1 MSGVT
6 ARHVPQMAG
15 APVAG
20 LADPGECLWQP
31 APATYRSFGG
41 IRAWFVNG
49 MIAAFFAAP
58 LDAGARVGYEICSN
72 MSQTETHHFQAE
84 IQQLLDIVIHSL
96 YTDKEIFVRELI
108 SNAADACEKLR
119 FQHSSG
125 TGIFQSEITPA
136 ISVTT
141 DDKAGTITIADT
153 GCGMTHG
160 ELVENLGTIAHS
172 GSKAFLKQLAE
183 DKKPDVGLIGQFGV
197 GFYSAFMVAKRVTVF
212 SRSFAPEE
220 TGWQWTSAG
229 GGGYELAPGA
239 DLPRGTKITLELK
252 DDAKDF
258 SQASTVERIIQRYSS
273 FVPFPIELNSK
284 RLNTVQAIWARNK
297 NEIKEEEYNEFYTFV
312 GHDHEKPLFRL
323 HFTADAP
330 LAIQA
335 LLFVP
340 QRNFETLGMG
350 RLDSEVNLYCRK
362 VLIQAKA
369 KGLFPEWLRFLKGVV
384 DSEDL
389 PLNISRETMQDTS
402 LMQKLNKVLTG
413 RFLKFLDEQSEKEA
427 AAYEKFYT
435 EYQRFLKEGI
445 VTDFTHK
452 EALGKL
458 LRFESSTLDKGKLTS
473 LADYV
478 KRMPSEQ
485 KEIYCLLTPNRAAAE
500 ASPYFEVFRE
510 RKFEVLFL
518 YDAWDEFVMEHLH
531 TFDGKPLKLAE
542 KAELDLSET
551 KTDGAL
557 SDDAA
562 KSLAQWLK
570 QTLGEKIGDVRV
582 SKRLVDSPA
591 VVVDADK
598 FMTAS
603 MRRMMKA
610 MKQDA
615 EPDAP
620 VKYDLEINPAHPL
633 VTRLE
638 AIRQKD
644 NELAGSVAEQILDN
658 ARVAAGLLE
667 DPRAMLTRLNKLLEQ
682 VLTRAPSS

>member
-1 MSGVT
+1 MSK
-6 ARHVPQMAG
+6 
-15 APVAG
+15 
-20 LADPGECLWQP
+20 
-31 APATYRSFGG
+31 
-41 IRAWFVNG
+41 
-49 MIAAFFAAP
+49 
-58 LDAGARVGYEICSN
+58 
-72 MSQTETHHFQAE
+72 TEAHHFQAE
-84 IQQLLDIVIHSL
+84 IQQLLNIVIHSL

-119 FQHSSG
+119 FNQSSG
-125 TGIFQSEITPA
+125 KTIHQSEVAPGIA
-136 ISVTT
+136 IAT
-141 DDKAGTITIADT
+141 DDKAGTITITDT

-172 GSKAFLKQLAE
+172 GTKAFLKQLAE

-197 GFYSAFMVAKRVTVF
+197 GFYSAFMVARKVVVL
-212 SRSFAPEE
+212 SRSFVPEE
-220 TGWQWTSAG
+220 QGWQWTSEG
-229 GGGYELAPGA
+229 GGGYELSPAE

-252 DDAKDF
+252 DDAKEF
-258 SQASTVERIIQRYSS
+258 AQESAVERIIQRYSS
-273 FVPFPIELNSK
+273 FVPFPIELNGK

-312 GHDHEKPLFRL
+312 GHDHDKPLFRL
-323 HFTADAP
+323 HFSADAP

-340 QRNFETLGMG
+340 QRNFESMGMG
-350 RLDSEVNLYCRK
+350 RMDSEVNLYCRK

-427 AAYEKFYT
+427 EAYEKFYT
-435 EYQRFLKEGI
+435 EYQRFLKEGV

-458 LRFESSTLDKGKLTS
+458 LRYESSTLDKGKLTS

-478 KRMPSEQ
+478 KRMPAEQ
-485 KEIYCLLTPNRAAAE
+485 KEIYCLLAPNRAAAE
-500 ASPYFEVFRE
+500 ASPYFEVFKE
-510 RKFEVLFL
+510 RKFEVLFF
-518 YDAWDEFVMEHLH
+518 YDPWDEFVMEHLH
-531 TFDGKPLKLAE
+531 TFDGKTLRLAE

-551 KTDGAL
+551 KKEGAL
-557 SDDAA
+557 SAEAA
-562 KSLAQWLK
+562 TSLAQWLK
-570 QTLGEKIGDVRV
+570 ESFGDKVGAVRV
-582 SKRLVDSPA
+582 SRRLVESPA

-598 FMTAS
+598 FMTSS
-603 MRRMMKA
+603 MRRIMKA
-610 MKQDA
+610 MKQEGEGGPA
-615 EPDAP
+615 ARH
-620 VKYDLEINPAHPL
+620 DLEINPAHPIIS
-633 VTRLE
+633 RLD
-638 AIRQKD
+638 AMRQKD
-644 NELAGSVAEQILDN
+644 AGLATSVAEQILDN

-667 DPRAMLTRLNKLLEQ
+667 DPRAMLNRLNQLLEK
-682 VLTRAPSS
+682 VLTA

>member
-1 MSGVT
+1 MSK
-6 ARHVPQMAG
+6 
-15 APVAG
+15 
-20 LADPGECLWQP
+20 
-31 APATYRSFGG
+31 
-41 IRAWFVNG
+41 
-49 MIAAFFAAP
+49 
-58 LDAGARVGYEICSN
+58 
-72 MSQTETHHFQAE
+72 TETHHFQAE
-84 IQQLLDIVIHSL
+84 IQQLLNIVIHSL

-119 FQHSSG
+119 FKQSSG
-125 TGIFQSEITPA
+125 SPILQSETAPA

-141 DDKAGTITIADT
+141 DDKAGTITITDT
-153 GCGMTHG
+153 GLGMTRE

-172 GSKAFLKQLAE
+172 GTKAFLKQLAD

-197 GFYSAFMVAKRVTVF
+197 GFYSAFMVAKKVAVL
-212 SRSFAPEE
+212 SRSFVPEE
-220 TGWQWTSAG
+220 QGWQWTSEG
-229 GGGYELAPGA
+229 MGGYELAPAA

-258 SQASTVERIIQRYSS
+258 AQAATVERIIQRYSS
-273 FVPFPIELNSK
+273 FVPFPIELNAK

-330 LAIQA
+330 LAIQS

-350 RLDSEVNLYCRK
+350 RIDSEVNLYCRK

-369 KGLFPEWLRFLKGVV
+369 KGLFPDWLRFLKGVV

-389 PLNISRETMQDTS
+389 PLNISRETMQDTT
-402 LMQKLNKVLTG
+402 LMQKLNKVLTS
-413 RFLKFLDEQSEKEA
+413 RFLKFLDEQSEKEPES
-427 AAYEKFYT
+427 YVKFYA
-435 EYQRFLKEGI
+435 EYQRFLKEGV

-458 LRFESSTLDKGKLTS
+458 LRFESSTLEKGKLTS

-478 KRMPSEQ
+478 KRMPSDQ
-485 KEIYCLLTPNRAAAE
+485 KEIYCLLTPNRGAAE

-518 YDAWDEFVMEHLH
+518 YDAWDEFVIEHLH
-531 TFDGKPLKLAE
+531 TFEGKPIKLAE
-542 KAELDLSET
+542 KADLDLSET
-551 KTDGAL
+551 KKDGAL

-562 KSLAQWLK
+562 KSLSEWIK
-570 QTLGEKIGDVRV
+570 QTLGDKVGEVRV

-610 MKQDA
+610 MKQDSMP
-615 EPDAP
+615 EAP
-620 VKYDLEINPAHPL
+620 VTHDLEINPSHPL
-633 VTRLE
+633 ITRLE

-644 NELAGSVAEQILDN
+644 GGLATSVAEQVLDN

-667 DPRAMLTRLNKLLEQ
+667 DPRAMLTRLNQLLER
-682 VLTRAPSS
+682 VLSKES

>member
-1 MSGVT
+1 MTTSSRLTAIGAFEYGIGTMSK
-6 ARHVPQMAG
+6 
-15 APVAG
+15 
-20 LADPGECLWQP
+20 L
-31 APATYRSFGG
+31 
-41 IRAWFVNG
+41 
-49 MIAAFFAAP
+49 
-58 LDAGARVGYEICSN
+58 
-72 MSQTETHHFQAE
+72 ETHHFQAE

-119 FQHSSG
+119 FHQSSG
-125 TGIFQSEITPA
+125 NSIHQSTIAPA
-136 ISVTT
+136 ISVAT
-141 DDKAGTITIADT
+141 DDKAGTIAITDT
-153 GCGMTHG
+153 GLGMTHG

-172 GSKAFLKQLAE
+172 GTKAFLKQLAE
-183 DKKPDVGLIGQFGV
+183 AKKPDVGLIGQFGV
-197 GFYSAFMVAKRVTVF
+197 GFYSAFMVAKRVTVL

-220 TGWQWTSAG
+220 QGWQWTSEG
-229 GGGYELAPGA
+229 GGGYELAPTA

-252 DDAKDF
+252 EDAKEF
-258 SQASTVERIIQRYSS
+258 AQEGTVERIIQRYSS
-273 FVPFPIELNSK
+273 FVPFPIELNGK
-284 RLNTVQAIWARNK
+284 RLNTVQAIWARSK

-323 HFTADAP
+323 HFSADAP

-340 QRNFETLGMG
+340 QRNFESMGMG
-350 RLDSEVNLYCRK
+350 RMDSEVNLYCRK

-413 RFLKFLDEQSEKEA
+413 RFLKFLEEQSEKEA
-427 AAYEKFYT
+427 EAYDKFYA
-435 EYQRFLKEGI
+435 EYQRFLKEGV

-458 LRFESSTLDKGKLTS
+458 LRFESSAQDKGKLTS

-478 KRMPSEQ
+478 KRMPADQ
-485 KEIYCLLTPNRAAAE
+485 KELYCLLTPNRAAAE
-500 ASPYFEVFRE
+500 SSPYFEVFRE
-510 RKFEVLFL
+510 RKWEVLFL
-518 YDAWDEFVMEHLH
+518 YDPWDEFVMEHLH
-531 TFDGKPLKLAE
+531 AFDGKTLKLAE
-542 KAELDLSET
+542 KAELNLSEA
-551 KTDGAL
+551 KKDGAL
-557 SDDAA
+557 SEDAA

-570 QTLGEKIGDVRV
+570 ETLGDKVGEVRV
-582 SKRLVDSPA
+582 SQRLVESPA

-603 MRRMMKA
+603 MRRIMKA
-610 MKQDA
+610 VKKDGEEA
-615 EPDAP
+615 AP
-620 VKYDLEINPAHPL
+620 VKHDLEINPAHPIMA
-633 VTRLE
+633 RLD
-638 AIRQKD
+638 AMRPTD
-644 NELAGSVAEQILDN
+644 TALAASVAEQILDN

-667 DPRAMLTRLNKLLEQ
+667 DPRTMLKRLNQLLEK
-682 VLTRAPSS
+682 VLTKA

>member
-1 MSGVT
+1 MSK
-6 ARHVPQMAG
+6 
-15 APVAG
+15 
-20 LADPGECLWQP
+20 
-31 APATYRSFGG
+31 
-41 IRAWFVNG
+41 
-49 MIAAFFAAP
+49 
-58 LDAGARVGYEICSN
+58 
-72 MSQTETHHFQAE
+72 TETHHFQAE
-84 IQQLLDIVIHSL
+84 IQQLLNIVIHSL

-119 FQHSSG
+119 FKQSSG
-125 TGIFQSEITPA
+125 SPILQSETTPA

-141 DDKAGTITIADT
+141 DDKAGTITITDT
-153 GCGMTHG
+153 GLGMTRE

-172 GSKAFLKQLAE
+172 GTKAFLKQLAD

-197 GFYSAFMVAKRVTVF
+197 GFYSAFMVAKKVTVL
-212 SRSFAPEE
+212 SRSFVPEE
-220 TGWQWTSAG
+220 QGWQWTSEG
-229 GGGYELAPGA
+229 MGGYELAPAA

-258 SQASTVERIIQRYSS
+258 AQAATVERIIQRYSS
-273 FVPFPIELNSK
+273 FVPFPIELNAK

-330 LAIQA
+330 LAIQS

-350 RLDSEVNLYCRK
+350 RIDSEVNLYCRK

-369 KGLFPEWLRFLKGVV
+369 KGLFPDWLRFLKGVV

-389 PLNISRETMQDTS
+389 PLNISRETMQDTT
-402 LMQKLNKVLTG
+402 LMQKLNKVLTS
-413 RFLKFLDEQSEKEA
+413 RFLKFLDEQSEKEPES
-427 AAYEKFYT
+427 YVKFYA
-435 EYQRFLKEGI
+435 EYQRFLKEGV

-458 LRFESSTLDKGKLTS
+458 LRFESSTLEKGKLTS

-478 KRMPSEQ
+478 KRMPSDQ
-485 KEIYCLLTPNRAAAE
+485 KEIYCLLTPNRGAAE

-518 YDAWDEFVMEHLH
+518 YDAWDEFVIEHLH
-531 TFDGKPLKLAE
+531 TFEGKPIKLAE

-551 KTDGAL
+551 KKDGAL

-562 KSLAQWLK
+562 KSLSEWIK
-570 QTLGEKIGDVRV
+570 QTLGDKVGEVRV

-610 MKQDA
+610 MKQDSMP
-615 EPDAP
+615 EAP
-620 VKYDLEINPAHPL
+620 VTHDLEINPSHPL
-633 VTRLE
+633 ITRLE

-644 NELAGSVAEQILDN
+644 GALATSVAEQVLDN

-667 DPRAMLTRLNKLLEQ
+667 DPRAMLTRLNQLLER
-682 VLTRAPSS
+682 VLSKES

>member
-1 MSGVT
+1 MSK
-6 ARHVPQMAG
+6 
-15 APVAG
+15 
-20 LADPGECLWQP
+20 
-31 APATYRSFGG
+31 S
-41 IRAWFVNG
+41 
-49 MIAAFFAAP
+49 
-58 LDAGARVGYEICSN
+58 
-72 MSQTETHHFQAE
+72 ETHHFQAE
-84 IQQLLDIVIHSL
+84 IQQLLNIVIHSL

-108 SNAADACEKLR
+108 SNSTDACEKLR
-119 FQHSSG
+119 FTQSSG
-125 TGIFQSEITPA
+125 TPVYQSEVAPA
-136 ISVTT
+136 ITVTT
-141 DDKAGTITIADT
+141 DDKAGTVTITDT

-172 GSKAFLKQLAE
+172 GTKAFLKQLAE
-183 DKKPDVGLIGQFGV
+183 EKKLDVGLIGQFGV
-197 GFYSAFMVAKRVTVF
+197 GFYSAFMVAKKVTVL
-212 SRSFAPEE
+212 SRSFAPDE
-220 TGWQWTSAG
+220 TGWQWTSEG
-229 GGGYELAPGA
+229 MGGYELAPAA
-239 DLPRGTKITLELK
+239 DLPRGSKITLELK

-258 SQASTVERIIQRYSS
+258 AQEATIERIIQRYSS
-273 FVPFPIELNSK
+273 FVPFPIELNTK

-323 HFTADAP
+323 HFSADAP

-350 RLDSEVNLYCRK
+350 RIDSEVNLYCRK
-362 VLIQAKA
+362 ILIQAKA

-389 PLNISRETMQDTS
+389 PLNISRETMQDTT
-402 LMQKLNKVLTG
+402 LMQKLNKVLTS

-427 AAYEKFYT
+427 DAYEKFYH

-452 EALGKL
+452 DALGKL
-458 LRFESSTLDKGKLTS
+458 LRFESSSLDKGKLTS

-478 KRMPSEQ
+478 KRMSSEQ
-485 KEIYCLLTPNRAAAE
+485 KDIYCLLAANREAAE

-542 KAELDLSET
+542 KAELNLSAKKDSALSEE
-551 KTDGAL
+551 A
-557 SDDAA
+557 S

-570 QTLGEKIGDVRV
+570 ETLGDKVNEVRA
-582 SKRLVDSPA
+582 SQRLVESPA

-598 FMTAS
+598 FMTAN

-610 MKQDA
+610 MKQDGPELPA
-615 EPDAP
+615 A
-620 VKYDLEINPAHPL
+620 KHDLEINPAHPIMA
-633 VTRLE
+633 RLDTM
-638 AIRQKD
+638 RQKD
-644 NELAGSVAEQILDN
+644 AALAGSVAEQILDN

-667 DPRAMLTRLNKLLEQ
+667 DPRAMLTRLNQLLEK
-682 VLTRAPSS
+682 VLTKE